1 MSDTT
6 LNTETRKILQ
16 AILDGETLVN
26 HAGVK
31 INHRTALQELLS
43 HHVVKVKQHPIQRFI
58 PVIRMPAGTIYISEG
73 KCDKNAAY
81 DPGFNGTST
90 GDKLA
95 GVLCVE
101 IDPDTLELVSVKM
114 EKV

>member
-6 LNTETRKILQ
+6 LNTQAREILQ

-31 INHRTALQELLS
+31 INYHSALQELVS
-43 HHVVKVKQHPIQRFI
+43 RHVVKVKQRPIQRFI
-58 PVIRMPAGTIYISEG
+58 PVIRMPSGNIYIAEG
-73 KCDKNAAY
+73 KCDKNATY
-81 DPGFNGTST
+81 DPEFNGTGI

>member
-6 LNTETRKILQ
+6 LDTHTREILQ
-16 AILDGETLVN
+16 AMLDGKQLVN

-31 INHRTALQELLS
+31 VNHYSALQALASRHLI
-43 HHVVKVKQHPIQRFI
+43 KVKPHPVKRFI
-58 PVIRMPAGTIYISEG
+58 PVIRMPAGTIYLAGG
-73 KCDKNAAY
+73 KCDKSAAY
-81 DPGFNGTST
+81 DPAYNGTT
-90 GDKLA
+90 IGDKLA

>member
-1 MSDTT
+1 
-6 LNTETRKILQ
+6 
-16 AILDGETLVN
+16 
-26 HAGVK
+26 
-31 INHRTALQELLS
+31 
-43 HHVVKVKQHPIQRFI
+43 
-58 PVIRMPAGTIYISEG
+58 MPAGTIYLAEG
-73 KCDKNAAY
+73 KCDKHAAY
-81 DPGFNGTST
+81 DPAYNGTST

>member
-6 LNTETRKILQ
+6 LNTQAREILQ

-31 INHRTALQELLS
+31 INHYSALQELVS
-43 HHVVKVKQHPIQRFI
+43 CHVVKVKQRPVQRFI
-58 PVIRMPAGTIYISEG
+58 PVIRMPAGTIFIAEG
-73 KCDKNAAY
+73 KCDKDAAY
-81 DPGFNGTST
+81 DPRFNWTSP

-101 IDPDTLELVSVKM
+101 IDHDTLELASVKM
-114 EKV
+114 EKI